1 MPRHTAYWRLAL
13 ATLCANALLLGLV
26 GFNCAQAEGI
36 NVGVKP
42 LNETEV
48 NYCLDTSS
56 IRAGHDGWTYFQR
69 RPCLDPRSGPVEA
82 YRVQCAQPSSGPFAY
97 EVQRGDEWVEYF
109 AQPSDDLAKS
119 IARVCKFKRPF
130 RRLPPPPM
138 LQ

>member
-1 MPRHTAYWRLAL
+1 M
-13 ATLCANALLLGLV
+13 
-26 GFNCAQAEGI
+26 
-36 NVGVKP
+36 GVKP

-56 IRAGHDGWTYFQR
+56 IRTGHDGWTYFQR

-97 EVQRGDEWVEYF
+97 EIRHGDEWVEYF
-109 AQPSDDLAKS
+109 AQRGDSLGKS
-119 IARVCKFKRPF
+119 IARVCGFKKQP
-130 RRLPPPPM
+130 RRTPPQQQ